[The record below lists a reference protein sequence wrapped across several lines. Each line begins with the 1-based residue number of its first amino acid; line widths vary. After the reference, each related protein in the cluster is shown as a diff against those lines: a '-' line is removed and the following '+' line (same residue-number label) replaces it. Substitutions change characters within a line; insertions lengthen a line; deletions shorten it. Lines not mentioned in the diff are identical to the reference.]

1 MSQIGLPS
9 EDRDTPKPNTLGL
22 WGDGDDIDLIVDI
35 EQSFGLAFP
44 HDEILEWDTVGDIYN
59 DLKSRLNT
67 GNRRAAGCTTATSFR
82 RLRKCLYDF
91 GNFQRI
97 SPQTKLADVKVR
109 SVRKLYRQLK
119 ARAGLR
125 APIARLGWMGTLGVI
140 FILSGIAAF
149 FALLALS
156 KFTWLLP
163 ALVPVL
169 PGIAMVR
176 FGAWYFPADCKT
188 VGDLSKRIAAFN
200 FRVLTAEDAAV
211 RDSELWAALLEI
223 LIEAGPLTKSEIRPE
238 TLLMKN
244 QIRAA

>member
-9 EDRDTPKPNTLGL
+9 DDRDTPGPNTLGL

-35 EQSFGLAFP
+35 ERSFGLAFP

-67 GNRRAAGCTTATSFR
+67 GHGRAVGCATATTFR
-82 RLRKCLYDF
+82 RLRKCFFHF
-91 GNFQRI
+91 GNIQKI
-97 SPQTKLADVKVR
+97 SPRTRLSDLKVK
-109 SVRKLYRQLK
+109 SVRNFYRHLK
-119 ARAGLR
+119 EHAGLR
-125 APIARLGWMGTLGVI
+125 SPMARLDWTGTLGII
-140 FILSGIAAF
+140 FVVCGIVAF
-149 FALLALS
+149 LALLALS

-169 PGIAMVR
+169 SGIVMVR
-176 FGAWYFPADCKT
+176 FGAWHFPEDCKT

-200 FRVLTAEDAAV
+200 LRVLIGEDGVV
-211 RDSELWAALLEI
+211 RDSDLWTALLEI
-223 LIEAGPLTKSEIRPE
+223 LVEAGPLTKSEIRPE

-244 QIRAA
+244 QMKAA